1 MAESEQTGDNMQ
13 ANARRVIS
21 FVLPVYNEEGNLPAL
36 YEKITAAVT
45 KLSDDYELLFV
56 DDGSTDGSLQTLET
70 LQAND
75 KRISIIQLRRNFG
88 KAAAYNAG
96 FEHTSGDIVITMDT
110 DLQDDPDEIPLFI
123 EQIDRGF
130 DMVCGWKHKGKGS
143 MEKSLPS
150 KLFNRVVRAVTGIS
164 LHDFNCPFKAYRREV
179 LDEIDVY
186 GELHRYI
193 PVLAVSRGFTVT
205 EIKIKN
211 MPRTSGES
219 KYGFERYMRGMLDLL
234 TVLFITRFAKRPLH
248 FLGLAGLVFCST
260 GFAIL
265 SFLLGAH
272 VLYNFDVL
280 ADPTW
285 NIHNRP
291 LLTLGLLL
299 LIMGAQF
306 FSIGLLAELL
316 ITMNATSGNGYSV
329 KKIRKRS

>member
-1 MAESEQTGDNMQ
+1 MTESEQTGDNTQ
-13 ANARRVIS
+13 ADARRVIS
-21 FVLPVYNEEGNLPAL
+21 FVLPVYNEEGNLPEL

-45 KLSDDYELLFV
+45 GLSDDYELLFV
-56 DDGSTDGSLQTLET
+56 DDGSTDGSLQTLKT
-70 LQAND
+70 LQADD

-96 FEHTSGDIVITMDT
+96 FEHTNGDIVITMDT

-143 MEKSLPS
+143 MDKTLPS
-150 KLFNRVVRAVTGIS
+150 RLFNRVVRLFTGIS

-248 FLGLAGLVFCST
+248 FLGLAGLIFCST
-260 GFAIL
+260 GFGIL

-272 VLYNFDVL
+272 VLYNFDIL
-280 ADPTW
+280 SDPSW
-285 NIHNRP
+285 DIHNRP

-316 ITMNATSGNGYSV
+316 ITTNASSGNGYSV

>member
-1 MAESEQTGDNMQ
+1 VVIPIYNESENIDKLYLELV
-13 ANARRVIS
+13 A
-21 FVLPVYNEEGNLPAL
+21 AL
-36 YEKITAAVT
+36 QSVDSPFEII
-45 KLSDDYELLFV
+45 FI

-143 MEKSLPS
+143 MDKSLPS
-150 KLFNRVVRAVTGIS
+150 KLFNRVVRAFTGIS

-193 PVLAVSRGFTVT
+193 PVLAVSRGFTVA
-205 EIKIKN
+205 EVKIKN

-248 FLGLAGLVFCST
+248 FLGLAGLIFCST

-280 ADPTW
+280 TDPTW

-291 LLTLGLLL
+291 MLTLGLLL

-316 ITMNATSGNGYSV
+316 ITMNSSSGNGYSV
-329 KKIRKRS
+329 KKIGKRS